1 MRDAWLDLLLGS
13 SCGVCGLPGRVLCDL
28 CESSLPRS
36 ASVAWPTPSPPGL
49 ALPVAAGE
57 YAGGL
62 RELVNAH
69 KEHRQFSLARPL
81 GAMLATSVRAI
92 LDRLGEG
99 GACLLVPVPSRG
111 PVVRARGHDPM
122 LRVSRHAAGVL
133 RRWGHPVMV
142 ERLLRS
148 AGVARDQT
156 GLRAQER
163 SVNLAGSMRCASRA
177 AARRRTRSPDARL
190 VVADDVLTTGATA
203 REAQRA
209 LEDSGLRVVGIA
221 TIAATSK
228 QFPTPWASEHSGG
241 SLPFFAS
248 DD

>member
-1 MRDAWLDLLLGS
+1 VRDAWLDLLLGS

-28 CESSLPRS
+28 CESRLPR
-36 ASVAWPTPSPPGL
+36 AARVAWPTPAPAGL

-81 GAMLATSVRAI
+81 GTMLATSVRTI
-92 LDRLGEG
+92 LDGLGEG
-99 GACLLVPVPSRG
+99 EGGPFLLVPVPSRG

-122 LRVSRHAAGVL
+122 LRVSRQAAGVL
-133 RRWGHPVMV
+133 RRWGHPVLV
-142 ERLLRS
+142 ARLLRS
-148 AGVARDQT
+148 AGVARDQS

-163 SVNLAGSMRCASRA
+163 SANLAGSMRCATR
-177 AARRRTRSPDARL
+177 ARRRARAPDTRL
-190 VVADDVLTTGATA
+190 VIADDVLTTGATA

-209 LEDSGLRVVGIA
+209 LEDRGLHVVGIA
-221 TIAATSK
+221 TVAATVK
-228 QFPTPWASEHSGG
+228 Q
-241 SLPFFAS
+241 LPAPRS
-248 DD
+248 PQH